1 MTLLMM
7 MVVVVVVVAVVI
19 ITKRSDRTLV
29 LQPMFSMYASRGR
42 GGRGLETDYVIP
54 ATTVVVLSDVYSCEN
69 NMSTVVYGQ

>member
-7 MVVVVVVVAVVI
+7 MMVVVVVAVVI

-42 GGRGLETDYVIP
+42 GGRGLETDYAIP

-69 NMSTVVYGQ
+69 TMSTVVYGQ